1 MGLDM
6 YLTAKKFI
14 NGGYS
19 HVRNDYIREEG
30 KPVRIEPKAVLP
42 PEAKMFDKIISA
54 LGFGSFATFSK
65 KYPEGNSIEV
75 SVGVAYW
82 RKANAI
88 HQWFVDNVQE
98 GVDDC
103 QEYEVSRDQL
113 RELLDIVTELLK
125 HVDKGAPVKER
136 DVFFGG
142 EYDSYPNLTMDVDAA
157 KASLP
162 TQQGFFFGSTNY
174 DEWYVQDLEITRD
187 QLTQILNDKKLGGFY
202 FSYRSS
208 W

>member
-1 MGLDM
+1 MGLAM
-6 YLTAKKFI
+6 YLTAEKFI

-30 KPVRIEPKAVLP
+30 KPVRIDPKAVLP

-65 KYPEGNSIEV
+65 KYPESNSITV
-75 SVGVAYW
+75 SVSVAYW

-88 HQWFVDNVQE
+88 HQWFVANVQE

-103 QEYEVSRDQL
+103 REYEVSRDQL
-113 RELLDIVTELLK
+113 RELLDVVTELLK
-125 HVDKGAPVKER
+125 HVDKGEPVKER
-136 DVFFGG
+136 DFFGN
-142 EYDSYPNLTMDVDAA
+142 EYDSYPNLTMDVEAA

-174 DEWYVQDLEITRD
+174 DEWYVHDLEITRD
-187 QLTQILNDKKLGGFY
+187 QLTQILNDKKLEGFY

>member
-19 HVRNDYIREEG
+19 RNDYIREEG

-88 HQWFVDNVQE
+88 HQWFVDNVQG

-125 HVDKGAPVKER
+125 HVDKGEPVKER
-136 DVFFGG
+136 DIFGG

-187 QLTQILNDKKLGGFY
+187 QLAQILEDKKLAGFY
-202 FSYRSS
+202 FNYRSS